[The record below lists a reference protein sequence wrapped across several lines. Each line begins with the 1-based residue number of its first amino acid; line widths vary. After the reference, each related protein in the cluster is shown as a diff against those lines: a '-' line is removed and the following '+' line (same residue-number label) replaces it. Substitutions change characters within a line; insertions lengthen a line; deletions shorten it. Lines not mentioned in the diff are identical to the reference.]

1 MRSRSIIALLPL
13 VVLFQLCR
21 PALATVAV
29 KPPFANSMV
38 LQREMPVP
46 IWGTATSGEQ
56 VSVTLGTQAKT
67 VATPTSG
74 KWTVTLDP
82 MAAAGPLTMTI
93 KGTNT
98 VTLTDVYVGEVWQ
111 AGGQSNMDTRLN
123 YYSNLASEIN
133 SANLP
138 MLRYYTLRQPG
149 QTTTWE
155 VVSPTTAGPLSALG
169 YFVGKEI
176 QKATGLAV
184 GLVVTAVGGTRITA
198 WLDPAT
204 LAANPSITDSD
215 KGSMWNQWV
224 APVVGYAMRGT
235 VWIQGEQNCNSAD
248 APTYGAM
255 FNLLIKGWRAAW
267 GQGDFPFY
275 YGSLSNIH
283 SAQTDPNN
291 TSTVAQVREGQR
303 LALALANTAMSV
315 NFDIGTPNN
324 WHFPN
329 KAEAGRRLALPARA
343 KLYGETSLVYSG
355 PLYRTKTISGGKVTL
370 FFDSVGG
377 GLVAQSGGALSGFAI
392 AGATGN
398 WVWGDAVISGDTVV
412 VSSTSVT
419 TPTRVRYGWGDD
431 PVISLFNKDGLP
443 APSFTTE
450 SPDITPAPGGTG
462 GASGSG
468 GSPGTGGAIGTG
480 GSTGA
485 GGAIGAGGAT
495 ATGGAAGTGGTTR
508 TGGTIGA
515 GGTIVAGGTTSAG
528 GSLATGGAGVVASGG
543 SRSTGG
549 SLATGGTT
557 IATGGTTSS
566 MSGGT
571 VATSGGNA
579 NGGGATASG
588 GAVPSGGVINAGG
601 IPSIAGTSAAGTTG
615 GTGTRPTSSGGCSLA
630 GQSSRST
637 ALVSLGLLGLTV
649 LRSLRRRRAA
659 AALNQRQARRHGES
673 DVLAVG
679 RARIPDGFGRTNSR
693 LWL

>member
-1 MRSRSIIALLPL
+1 
-13 VVLFQLCR
+13 
-21 PALATVAV
+21 
-29 KPPFANSMV
+29 
-38 LQREMPVP
+38 
-46 IWGTATSGEQ
+46 
-56 VSVTLGTQAKT
+56 
-67 VATPTSG
+67 
-74 KWTVTLDP
+74 
-82 MAAAGPLTMTI
+82 
-93 KGTNT
+93 
-98 VTLTDVYVGEVWQ
+98 
-111 AGGQSNMDTRLN
+111 
-123 YYSNLASEIN
+123 
-133 SANLP
+133 
-138 MLRYYTLRQPG
+138 
-149 QTTTWE
+149 
-155 VVSPTTAGPLSALG
+155 
-169 YFVGKEI
+169 
-176 QKATGLAV
+176 
-184 GLVVTAVGGTRITA
+184 
-198 WLDPAT
+198 
-204 LAANPSITDSD
+204 
-215 KGSMWNQWV
+215 
-224 APVVGYAMRGT
+224 MRGT